1 MSRKLLAIALLAAAA
16 LPLAAQA
23 RSSVVLG
30 FHFGIPIYG
39 PPAYYYPPYY
49 YPPPYYYYPAP
60 VYSAPVYSA
69 PPAAAPAPAAPST
82 PTWYYCE
89 SSRAYYPYVREC
101 PGGWQQV
108 PASPPPA
115 R

>member
-1 MSRKLLAIALLAAAA
+1 MKRLLVLLALCAAA
-16 LPLAAQA
+16 LPAHA

-30 FHFGIPIYG
+30 FHFGFPIYG
-39 PPAYYYPPYY
+39 PPAYY

-60 VYSAPVYSA
+60 YYYYPAPVY
-69 PPAAAPAPAAPST
+69 AAPAPAAPAAPAAPSAA
-82 PTWYYCE
+82 PAPSWYYCE

-115 R
+115 K